1 MAQDKVSQ
9 RYAKAIF
16 DFLKDETKVR
26 SLITELKEFAL
37 LIEGSNELSLV
48 LTSDVYSD
56 NERLAVVEDLV
67 TKAKLSKDTQRVL
80 SVLSQAKR
88 LDHLRS
94 IIERLQLI
102 LLDSANVVS
111 LKVET
116 ATSLEADEKKQ
127 IEDKFTKILGK
138 RVEAN
143 YQVDPALIGGLR
155 VTAAGRTYDGSLTGW
170 LNSFEESLISG

>member
-37 LIEGSNELSLV
+37 LIEGNNELSLV

-88 LDHLRS
+88 LDH
-94 IIERLQLI
+94 
-102 LLDSANVVS
+102 
-111 LKVET
+111 
-116 ATSLEADEKKQ
+116 
-127 IEDKFTKILGK
+127 
-138 RVEAN
+138 
-143 YQVDPALIGGLR
+143 
-155 VTAAGRTYDGSLTGW
+155 
-170 LNSFEESLISG
+170 

>member
-16 DFLKDETKVR
+16 DYLKDGSKIR
-26 SLITELKEFAL
+26 ALISELEEFSI
-37 LIEGSNELSLV
+37 LIESNTELSLV

-56 NERLAVVEDLV
+56 DERLAVVEDLV
-67 TKAKLSKDTQRVL
+67 TKAKLSHDAKKVL
-80 SVLSQAKR
+80 SVLSTAKR

-94 IIERLQLI
+94 IVERLQLV

-111 LKVET
+111 LSVET
-116 ATSLEADEKKQ
+116 ATSLESEEKKK

-138 RVEAN
+138 KVEAN
-143 YQVDPALIGGLR
+143 YKVDPALIGGLR

-170 LNSFEESLISG
+170 LNSFEENLISG

>member
-1 MAQDKVSQ
+1 
-9 RYAKAIF
+9 
-16 DFLKDETKVR
+16 
-26 SLITELKEFAL
+26 
-37 LIEGSNELSLV
+37 
-48 LTSDVYSD
+48 
-56 NERLAVVEDLV
+56 
-67 TKAKLSKDTQRVL
+67 
-80 SVLSQAKR
+80 
-88 LDHLRS
+88 
-94 IIERLQLI
+94 LI